1 MPARIP
7 VFVSC
12 PTKMSIEQSAVRD
25 YMTDLLTSEGLEP
38 RTLGGSDFGIEFPL
52 KEVYSIARHCSGGV
66 ILGFE
71 QMFAEAVTIKP
82 GTSQQEM
89 VKDVS
94 FPTPWN
100 NLEAGLLFA
109 LRLPL
114 VVFCEDGIGGGVFD
128 PGVSEVFIQ
137 NLPRN
142 LPTGYQDQLLKT
154 VIQNWAGK
162 VRAHYREY

>member
-1 MPARIP
+1 M
-7 VFVSC
+7 
-12 PTKMSIEQSAVRD
+12 
-25 YMTDLLTSEGLEP
+25 
-38 RTLGGSDFGIEFPL
+38 
-52 KEVYSIARHCSGGV
+52 
-66 ILGFE
+66 
-71 QMFAEAVTIKP
+71 
-82 GTSQQEM
+82 
-89 VKDVS
+89 S

-100 NLEAGLLFA
+100 DLDAGLLFA

-114 VVFCEDGIGGGVFD
+114 GVFCEDGIGGGVFD